1 MRFQFRP
8 APSRNFRG
16 FSCKKFLLSCLRAS
30 WFIISKFCEAF
41 LNSKTKTY
49 GKVRNITWTV
59 FAIINLYANF
69 RTIAS
74 GKSGNSDSA
83 PCIIAIH
90 QHLLI
95 PEKIRNRTYK
105 LIPAWNCCKLA
116 LCHLSISINIS
127 IYSIRFICP
136 LSTCIPGRQNGIR
149 CSMLPF
155 IMPWFL
161 RMCCLLSSCCCMYSN
176 CCWID
181 VDVPAR
187 ALGSFAHFSYLL
199 AKWSNCILNLLR
211 TKCSKLFCNLR
222 SNNRKKKMQDS
233 SKESGTAWGLLVA
246 AQRSSLTTHQDLPPG
261 FVTCHNVQSAR
272 PAAKKPPRSLSRFE
286 QWGGSPGKQGVV
298 NGQHLCMLHKWRSI
312 SFCIFTRCK
321 KHHSIA
327 SLAAKS
333 IVPAAL
339 MENVPYQHADC
350 HKLPDTVFHL
360 ERPKQF
366 LTMAQLG
373 CLKSIFWQVWRTQLG
388 HSWHMCCKECL
399 CVCACSCACVV
410 EGNTRYNV
418 HAQRERERERESASQ
433 EELYVVAGILRH
445 SQLSEL
451 RHRAS
456 ILL

>member
-1 MRFQFRP
+1 MRFHFRP

-16 FSCKKFLLSCLRAS
+16 FSCKNFLLSCLRAS

-59 FAIINLYANF
+59 FAIINLYATF

-222 SNNRKKKMQDS
+222 SNNRKKKC
-233 SKESGTAWGLLVA
+233 KTPPRKA
-246 AQRSSLTTHQDLPPG
+246 AQPEDYLWQHNAHLSPPTRICHQDLSHVTMCKVPG
-261 FVTCHNVQSAR
+261 RLRRNRRGRCHALSSEEVPLGNRVWSMVNTSACYTSGEVSHFVS
-272 PAAKKPPRSLSRFE
+272 SR
-286 QWGGSPGKQGVV
+286 G
-298 NGQHLCMLHKWRSI
+298 
-312 SFCIFTRCK
+312 
-321 KHHSIA
+321 
-327 SLAAKS
+327 AKS
-333 IVPAAL
+333 
-339 MENVPYQHADC
+339 
-350 HKLPDTVFHL
+350 T
-360 ERPKQF
+360 
-366 LTMAQLG
+366 
-373 CLKSIFWQVWRTQLG
+373 TQ
-388 HSWHMCCKECL
+388 
-399 CVCACSCACVV
+399 
-410 EGNTRYNV
+410 
-418 HAQRERERERESASQ
+418 
-433 EELYVVAGILRH
+433 
-445 SQLSEL
+445 
-451 RHRAS
+451 
-456 ILL
+456 

>member
-1 MRFQFRP
+1 MRFHFRP

-16 FSCKKFLLSCLRAS
+16 FSCKNFLLSCLRAS

-59 FAIINLYANF
+59 FAIINLYATF

-222 SNNRKKKMQDS
+222 SNNRKKN
-233 SKESGTAWGLLVA
+233 ARLL
-246 AQRSSLTTHQDLPPG
+246 QGKRHSLRITCGSTTLISHHPPG
-261 FVTCHNVQSAR
+261 FATRICHMSQCAKCPAGCEETAEVAVTLWAVRRFPWETGCGQWSTPLHATQVAKYLILYLYEVQKAPLNSVSCSKIHRACGTDGKCAIPACWLPQAAWHCLSLGETKTVSDNGTTWMPQKHFLASMKNSAR
-272 PAAKKPPRSLSRFE
+272 TF
-286 QWGGSPGKQGVV
+286 
-298 NGQHLCMLHKWRSI
+298 
-312 SFCIFTRCK
+312 
-321 KHHSIA
+321 
-327 SLAAKS
+327 
-333 IVPAAL
+333 
-339 MENVPYQHADC
+339 
-350 HKLPDTVFHL
+350 
-360 ERPKQF
+360 
-366 LTMAQLG
+366 MAYVLQRV
-373 CLKSIFWQVWRTQLG
+373 SV
-388 HSWHMCCKECL
+388 
-399 CVCACSCACVV
+399 CVCMFV
-410 EGNTRYNV
+410 R
-418 HAQRERERERESASQ
+418 
-433 EELYVVAGILRH
+433 LRGW
-445 SQLSEL
+445 
-451 RHRAS
+451 R
-456 ILL
+456 